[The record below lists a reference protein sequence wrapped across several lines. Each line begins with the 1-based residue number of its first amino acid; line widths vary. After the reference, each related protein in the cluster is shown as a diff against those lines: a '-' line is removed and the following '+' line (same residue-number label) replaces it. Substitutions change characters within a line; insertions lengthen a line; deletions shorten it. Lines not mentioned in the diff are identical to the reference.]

1 MKAMTSDS
9 YFKGQ
14 IRIRQDQSGYHF
26 SIDAVLL
33 AFYARPHPGDRVLDL
48 GTGCGIIPL
57 IMAYRNPK
65 IMIYGIEVQKELSEL
80 ANLNV
85 KDNRM
90 QDRITIVCQDM
101 KSLRSE
107 MISGLVDLVV
117 CNPPYRK
124 SHAGRINP
132 NHQRALARHEIKATL
147 SDVLLTA
154 RRMLRPAG
162 RFVTVY
168 TAERTAE
175 LLAQMRSD
183 RIEPKIIR
191 TIHSRRH
198 SEAKLILIEGVKGGR
213 PGTKIQS
220 PLILHDEAGNYTQQ
234 VKLMFEA

>member
-1 MKAMTSDS
+1 MTSDS

-26 SIDAVLL
+26 SIAAVLL

-57 IMAYRNPK
+57 IMSYRNPK

-191 TIHSRRH
+191 TIHSSRH

>member
-14 IRIRQDQSGYHF
+14 IRIRQGQCGYHF

-33 AFYARPHPGDRVLDL
+33 AFHARPHPGDRALDL

-90 QDRITIVCQDM
+90 EDRITIVCQDM

-132 NHQRALARHEIKATL
+132 NHQRAVARHEIKATL

-175 LLAQMRSD
+175 LLVQMRSG

-198 SEAKLILIEGVKGGR
+198 SEAKLILVEGVKGGR

-220 PLILHDEAGNYTQQ
+220 PLILHDEAGNYTQE

>member
-1 MKAMTSDS
+1 MTSDS
-9 YFKGQ
+9 FFKGQ

-33 AFYARPHPGDRVLDL
+33 AYHARPHPGDRVLDL
-48 GTGCGIIPL
+48 GTGCGIVPL

-65 IMIYGIEVQKELSEL
+65 IMIYGIEIQKELSEL
-80 ANLNV
+80 ADLNV

-90 QDRITIVCQDM
+90 QERISIVCQDM
-101 KSLRSE
+101 KSLSLE
-107 MISGLVDLVV
+107 TISGLVDLVV

-132 NHQRALARHEIKATL
+132 NHQRAVARHEIKATL
-147 SDVLLTA
+147 SDVLSTA
-154 RRMLRPAG
+154 RRMLQPAG
-162 RFVTVY
+162 RFVIVY

-175 LLAQMRSD
+175 LLMQMRSD

-198 SEAKLILIEGVKGGR
+198 SAAKLILVEGIKGGR
-213 PGTKIQS
+213 PGTKIEP
-220 PLILHDEAGNYTQQ
+220 PLILHDEAGNYTQE
-234 VKLMFEA
+234 VKRMFEA